1 MKNILRKGRGFSIIE
16 ILLVV
21 AAITILAGIVIVAIN
36 PGKQFMEIRNT
47 QRVSDVNKILAA
59 INHYMVD
66 NDGVL
71 PENLEEEELEICQTS
86 ASDCEGL
93 LDLSVLTN
101 NERYLVA
108 IPVDPQKVRGE
119 NGAGYT
125 VRVTEN
131 GRVVVSSSYAEGG
144 AVIEE
149 IR

>member
-1 MKNILRKGRGFSIIE
+1 MKNTLRREKGFSIIE
-16 ILLVV
+16 VLLVV

-36 PGKQFMEIRNT
+36 PGKQFMEVRNT

-66 NDGVL
+66 NDGVF
-71 PENLEEEELEICQTS
+71 PEELEEEELEICQTN
-86 ASDCEGL
+86 ASDCDGL

-101 NERYLVA
+101 NERYLVT
-108 IPVDPQKVRGE
+108 IPIDPQKASDE
-119 NGAGYT
+119 NGTGYT
-125 VRVTEN
+125 ARVTEN
-131 GRVVVSSSYAEGG
+131 GRVVVSSFYAEGG